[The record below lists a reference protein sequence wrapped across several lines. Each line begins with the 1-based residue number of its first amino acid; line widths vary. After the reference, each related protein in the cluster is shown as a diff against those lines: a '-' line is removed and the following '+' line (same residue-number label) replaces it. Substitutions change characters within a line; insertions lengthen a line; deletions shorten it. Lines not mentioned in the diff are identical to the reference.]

1 MSSPTASVDSALWL
15 PALPGARVEAGRPG
29 PIAAIAYDSRQVAP
43 GALFVAIPGFDTDGH
58 AYLEQALAAGATA
71 LLVQADH
78 RPQWEGLLERGAA
91 IVSVPETRP
100 ALARVAAAFYDY
112 PARKLGVV
120 GVTGTDGKT
129 TTVHLIAHVLSSAGR
144 PTGYLSSVAF
154 DTGGPE
160 PELNASHM
168 TTLEATDIQR
178 HLAAMVEH
186 DRRYAVVEAS
196 SHGLALHRLD
206 CCDFDVAVLTNVG
219 SDHLDFHGTLDAYR
233 RAKGRLFEMIEES
246 PPKDGVARM
255 AVLNADDPASEEYR
269 ARTEAPAVTYAI
281 DAAADVR
288 ARDIVDQGLAVS
300 FELGTPEGC
309 APVRVALAGRH
320 NVENC
325 LAAAAVARSQGVTL
339 AETAAGLEGFAGVPG
354 RMELIDRGQPFRV
367 VVDIASTPDA
377 LRNVLEVL
385 ERSADG
391 RLIVMFGAAG
401 ERDPGR
407 RDGMGRV
414 AGQLA
419 DFSVLANEDPRSED
433 PDAIIEAIAS
443 GLRESGRKE
452 GEGFVR
458 IPDRRAAIRYAF
470 EQAAPGDTVL
480 LAGKAT
486 EPSIVIGREHHPWD
500 ERAVVRELLAELGWE
515 RE

>member
-1 MSSPTASVDSALWL
+1 
-15 PALPGARVEAGRPG
+15 
-29 PIAAIAYDSRQVAP
+29 
-43 GALFVAIPGFDTDGH
+43 
-58 AYLEQALAAGATA
+58 
-71 LLVQADH
+71 
-78 RPQWEGLLERGAA
+78 
-91 IVSVPETRP
+91 
-100 ALARVAAAFYDY
+100 
-112 PARKLGVV
+112 
-120 GVTGTDGKT
+120 
-129 TTVHLIAHVLSSAGR
+129 
-144 PTGYLSSVAF
+144 
-154 DTGGPE
+154 
-160 PELNASHM
+160 M

-186 DRRYAVVEAS
+186 DRRYAVIEAS

-219 SDHLDFHGTLDAYR
+219 SDHLDFHGTLAEYR
-233 RAKGRLFEMIEES
+233 RAKGRLFEMLGDAASKGI
-246 PPKDGVARM
+246 PKA
-255 AVLNADDPASEEYR
+255 AVLNAADPVCDEFR

-281 DAAADVR
+281 DAPADVR
-288 ARDIVDQGLAVS
+288 ARDVLEDGLS
-300 FELGTPEGC
+300 LRFELVTPEGC

-325 LAAAAVARSQGVTL
+325 LAATAVACSQGLTL
-339 AETAAGLEGFAGVPG
+339 DETVAGLESFPGVPG
-354 RMELIDRGQPFRV
+354 RMEHTDCGQPFRV
-367 VVDIASTPDA
+367 VVDIASTPEA

-391 RLIVMFGAAG
+391 RLIVVFGAAG

-500 ERAVVRELLAELGWE
+500 ERAVARELLAELGWE